1 MSTVNLLPDESIN
14 RHLRH
19 AKGIRWL
26 AGGLGVVLLVVVYS
40 LFIRRNLITVQQ
52 QLEPLE
58 RQLAEK
64 QQLIEKIG
72 ELETELE
79 RAVEKQNTVQELL
92 DEPAWPHIM
101 SELASDASDNAWFDS
116 MRFAK
121 TKVRRHDKELIEVQF
136 SLQGHALSNFEL
148 ASFIARL
155 RNSPYFDDVEFEYSQ
170 MKELEKGT
178 PVIEFEIQ
186 GTLS

>member
-26 AGGLGVVLLVVVYS
+26 AVGLGIVLLVVVYS
-40 LFIRRNLITVQQ
+40 LFIRRNLVTVRQ

-72 ELETELE
+72 ELESELE

-101 SELASDASDNAWFDS
+101 SELASAASDNAWFDS

-121 TKVRRHDKELIEVQF
+121 TKVRRDDKELIEVQF
-136 SLQGHALSNFEL
+136 SLHGHAPSNFEL
-148 ASFIARL
+148 ANFIARL

-170 MKELEKGT
+170 MTELEKGT